1 MEIVLPYT
9 VIKNDKQY
17 EEYCKIIYGLMES
30 GNLTKA
36 QEDVMDLLT
45 ILVEA
50 YDRERYPEDEED
62 PIDPVSS
69 LKFVMEQNR
78 MKAAD
83 LARELGVSK
92 SLVSDILNYRR
103 GFSKAFIRKLGVR
116 FTFRQE
122 LWNRPYKLIPPT
134 KSSKKSKA
142 AKAFKL
148 KKAARP
154 APSTI
159 TKTAKPAR
167 RSKTNQST
175 KATIKR

>member
-17 EEYCKIIYGLMES
+17 EEYCRIIYGLMES
-30 GNLTKA
+30 GNLTEA
-36 QEDVMDLLT
+36 EEDVMDLLT

-50 YDRERYPEDEED
+50 YDRERYPEDDED

-103 GFSKAFIRKLGVR
+103 GFSKAFIRKLGAR

-122 LWNRPYKLIPPT
+122 LWNRPYKLVTAIKP
-134 KSSKKSKA
+134 SKA
-142 AKAFKL
+142 SKTSKL
-148 KKAARP
+148 KKARKP
-154 APSTI
+154 APSAS

-167 RSKTNQST
+167 RTKTNTST
-175 KATIKR
+175 KTTVKR